1 MLIHYKLTIVD
12 VTNKKNPVQI
22 SRTPYVGASYT
33 HQGWLIGPANMTYLL
48 LDDELDEVWH
58 SGVAA
63 NERTTTY
70 IFNITSLANPINTGL
85 YQSPAK
91 SIDHNLYV
99 VDGLSYQSNYSSGL
113 RIVDVSSVEEDPTG
127 KSFTQAGFFDCF
139 PEDDE
144 LGGIPRYTG
153 SWSVYPYFK
162 SRHILLNSIDRGLY
176 VLEYNP

>member
-1 MLIHYKLTIVD
+1 MLIHEKLTIVD
-12 VTNKKNPVQI
+12 VTDKKNPVQI

-33 HQGWLIGPANMTYLL
+33 HQGWLVNSADMTFLL
-48 LDDELDEVWH
+48 LDDELDEVQK

-70 IFNITSLANPINTGL
+70 IFNISSLANPTNTGF

-91 SIDHNLYV
+91 SIDHNQYV
-99 VDGLSYQSNYSSGL
+99 VDGFSYQSNYNSGL

-127 KSFTQAGFFDCF
+127 KSIKQVGFFDCS

-144 LGGIPRYTG
+144 YGGIPGFSG

-162 SRHILLNSIDRGLY
+162 SGHILLNSIDRGLY
-176 VLEYNP
+176 ALRYSP